1 MDIELGEA
9 QDRQHRA
16 QHPPRRVQTGSN
28 CWYSTRRTASQ
39 TGDMVDYSKWD
50 NFDDSSDDEQ
60 PAAAAPPRPPQPAA
74 AAAPP
79 PSSDDE
85 LAASAPPPNGWLGA
99 KRGKC
104 AHPCC
109 GKAAMIGPCRACKR
123 SYCSRECEFAPFAHG
138 ERRCPGIIE
147 IKAGASVVRATAG
160 ATGGIRHHAETFWK
174 QCDVSSEAALDA
186 ATRECADLD
195 DAMRAYRKNERDFRA
210 GDMDADI

>member
-1 MDIELGEA
+1 MELGEA

-147 IKAGASVVRATAG
+147 IKAGASVVRAAAG